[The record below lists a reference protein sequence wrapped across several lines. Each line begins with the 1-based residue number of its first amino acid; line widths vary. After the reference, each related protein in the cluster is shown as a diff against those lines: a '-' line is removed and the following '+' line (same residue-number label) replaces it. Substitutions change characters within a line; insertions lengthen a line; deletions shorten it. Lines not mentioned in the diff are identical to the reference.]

1 MAGQGLTGAGGVIS
15 ADAGGRWWIDFPVES
30 EWIMEGGDLRELKEI
45 GMAHLALRYAHKRF
59 GPVIAVI
66 VLRERTHSFV
76 LYDDDLRD

>member
-1 MAGQGLTGAGGVIS
+1 MAGQGLTGAGGVIF
-15 ADAGGRWWIDFPVES
+15 ADAGGGWWIDFLVES
-30 EWIMEGGDLRELKEI
+30 EVMMDAGHLREVKEI
-45 GMAHLALRYAHKRF
+45 EMAQLHLRYAHKRF